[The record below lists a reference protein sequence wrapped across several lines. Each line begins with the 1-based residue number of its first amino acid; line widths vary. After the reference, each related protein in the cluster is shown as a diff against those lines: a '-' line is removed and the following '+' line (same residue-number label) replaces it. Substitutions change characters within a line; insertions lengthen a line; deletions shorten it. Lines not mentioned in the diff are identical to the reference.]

1 VIPHALKAWLLALT
15 PCAALAQAPA
25 AAPASDPSAPD
36 DEVFIVQGDTQTW
49 SYFPDGPENWW
60 ATNRAICA
68 MRPKPKLVIGT
79 GDIVEFHLAGG
90 QWESAKRAFD
100 ILRDCGVPF
109 SPAAGN
115 HDWAWPTS
123 TPGWKPF
130 DEWIPNYAEGRT
142 FSPDKRAWWQP
153 MGRSHVL
160 GVLNDGS
167 SAAQAEWLA
176 NQLRDETHIV
186 LMQHGAIEPD
196 AAWRIY
202 PGLSINRA
210 LELLGD
216 RVVGVIGG
224 HWLSGDYVQFKPL
237 APGVF
242 GLFSNWQSRTN
253 ASGSGWYGWVTVLTL
268 TRTQWCV
275 ETLNVLTRARD
286 RFEDRSCLKR

>member
-1 VIPHALKAWLLALT
+1 MSLKGAAVVAHGGGPTHVIN
-15 PCAALAQAPA
+15 
-25 AAPASDPSAPD
+25 SS
-36 DEVFIVQGDTQTW
+36 
-49 SYFPDGPENWW
+49 
-60 ATNRAICA
+60 
-68 MRPKPKLVIGT
+68 
-79 GDIVEFHLAGG
+79 LAGVVEECRQRPEITG
-90 QWESAKRAFD
+90 LFGARHG
-100 ILRDCGVPF
+100 I
-109 SPAAGN
+109 
-115 HDWAWPTS
+115 
-123 TPGWKPF
+123 
-130 DEWIPNYAEGRT
+130 
-142 FSPDKRAWWQP
+142 
-153 MGRSHVL
+153 L

-176 NQLRDETHIV
+176 NQLRDKTNIV

-210 LELLGD
+210 LELLDG

-237 APGVF
+237 ERGVF

-275 ETLNVLTRARD
+275 KTLNVLTGARD
-286 RFEDRSCLKR
+286 RFEDPSCLKR

>member
-1 VIPHALKAWLLALT
+1 VPY
-15 PCAALAQAPA
+15 AALAQAQAVTSAIDPA
-25 AAPASDPSAPD
+25 PSA

-49 SYFPDGPENWW
+49 SYFPDGPESWR

-216 RVVGVIGG
+216 RLVGVIGG

-237 APGVF
+237 RRGVF

-253 ASGSGWYGWVTVLTL
+253 AGGSGWYGWVTVLTL
-268 TRTQWCV
+268 TPTQWCV
-275 ETLNVLTRARD
+275 STLNVLTGARD
-286 RFEDRSCLKR
+286 RFEEPSCLKR